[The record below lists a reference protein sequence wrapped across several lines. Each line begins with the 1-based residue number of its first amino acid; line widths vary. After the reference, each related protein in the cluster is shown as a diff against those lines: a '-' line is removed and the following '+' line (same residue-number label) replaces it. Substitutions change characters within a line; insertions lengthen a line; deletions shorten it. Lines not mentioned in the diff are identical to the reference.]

1 MTSEAFLSGTN
12 GGLFDPLMDSTNGW
26 SSGGGTFGTLKVSK
40 VPLDL
45 SLREATTIFALV
57 IDDLASV
64 EIRDGTVMAH
74 FNNFQTCETAG
85 KLLDGKHIFG
95 KEFGP
100 VKIEFDQKI
109 ESPSSTINP
118 GLNAGFSNLR
128 LGLTQAS
135 DFQKRQSFGNQ
146 RSRFLFGDPFMGST
160 QAHPASGSP
169 VLQHIAS
176 QPTQLQSQPASLQ
189 VQHGHPPLMK
199 QPSSS
204 SLSQGQHYQH
214 QQLHQQPSQH
224 SSSHPQT
231 QPQVDLPLLSGKSM
245 FLMDNENQGPLIR
258 DPWGN
263 HLSINSAPQTPGATS
278 LTNGPL
284 DWNAQGVPPSK
295 PSQSQSQNSVD
306 RKRPSNYFNSNLFP
320 GLSSGLPIGSLNSL
334 GFNQSQKSPIGS
346 RILGPQLAGTQSGPA
361 ASFSQPVTSDLTNA
375 GAIPEH
381 ISSQPSEEGM
391 VHQDKISPNSS
402 NQQQQTT
409 PSSGRLP
416 QQSLQP
422 QMHQQ
427 LQAAQSTISLSNSN
441 SGTLLAHPMAS
452 RDSGQPPQS
461 GLMELQESPTTEENT
476 SKKDLPDLSLLAKVP
491 PPANPADQNPPC
503 NTLYV
508 GNLPPDAT
516 EQELRALFSTQ
527 KGFKRLS
534 FRTKN
539 QALSASGQS
548 SGHNHGPMCFVE
560 FEDVALATRA
570 LADLYGRTLPRSGPS
585 NGKGGIRLSFSKNPL
600 GVRGPGNPRRT
611 SNSVFNNPSATN
623 SKNSGINT
631 YSYLTSMKQ
640 S

>member
-12 GGLFDPLMDSTNGW
+12 GALFDPLMDSTNGW
-26 SSGGGTFGTLKVSK
+26 SSGGGTVAILKVTK

-64 EIRDGTVMAH
+64 EIRDGTVMAY
-74 FNNFQTCETAG
+74 FNNYHTCETAG

-109 ESPSSTINP
+109 ESPSNTINP
-118 GLNAGFSNLR
+118 RLNTGFGNLR
-128 LGLTQAS
+128 LGLTPAA
-135 DFQKRQSFGNQ
+135 DFQKRLSFGNQ

-160 QAHPASGSP
+160 QAQPASGSP
-169 VLQHIAS
+169 ALPQIPTQS
-176 QPTQLQSQPASLQ
+176 TQLQSQPASLQ
-189 VQHGHPPLMK
+189 VQQNHPLLMK

-214 QQLHQQPSQH
+214 QQLHQQPSH
-224 SSSHPQT
+224 SSSHPHS
-231 QPQVDLPLLSGKSM
+231 QPQVDMSLLSGKSM
-245 FLMDNENQGPLIR
+245 FLMENENQGSLIR
-258 DPWGN
+258 DPWSN
-263 HLSINSAPQTPGATS
+263 NLSINSAPQTPGATS

-284 DWNAQGVPPSK
+284 DWNTQGVTSSK
-295 PSQSQSQNSVD
+295 LSQSQPQNTVD
-306 RKRPSNYFNSNLFP
+306 RKRPSNYFNNNLFP

-346 RILGPQLAGTQSGPA
+346 RILGPHLAGTQGGPP
-361 ASFSQPVTSDLTNA
+361 ASFSQPVGSDLANA
-375 GAIPEH
+375 TTIPEKMALH
-381 ISSQPSEEGM
+381 PSEEQM
-391 VHQDKISPNSS
+391 IHQNKISPNSS
-402 NQQQQTT
+402 HQQQQTT
-409 PSSGRLP
+409 PSSGRFPQEVLQLQLP
-416 QQSLQP
+416 
-422 QMHQQ
+422 QQ
-427 LQAAQSTISLSNSN
+427 LQAAQSTIPLSDSNS
-441 SGTLLAHPMAS
+441 STLLAHPMAS
-452 RDSGQPPQS
+452 RESGQPPQS
-461 GLMELQESPTTEENT
+461 GLTEQQESPTSEETT

-516 EQELRALFSTQ
+516 EQELRTLFSTQ

-539 QALSASGQS
+539 QALSAAGQS
-548 SGHNHGPMCFVE
+548 SSHNHGPMCFVE